1 MRYIYKVLSQA
12 EWKEATSKGYL
23 NTDLDVEDG
32 FIHFSTSRQLA
43 LTIRNYFNQ
52 YEKIVLLQIETNKLK
67 TGLVFE
73 ESSSEERK
81 GKFPHLYGKLTIED
95 ICKKWILKR
104 NAFELP
110 KNVLK
115 ESEKF
120 DMT

>member
-1 MRYIYKVLSQA
+1 MRYIYKVLSQT

-81 GKFPHLYGKLTIED
+81 GKFPHLYGKLETKNIN
-95 ICKKWILKR
+95 KKWNLKR

-110 KNVLK
+110 IEVIK
-115 ESEKF
+115 ESENIELI
-120 DMT
+120 

>member
-73 ESSSEERK
+73 ESSSERAS
-81 GKFPHLYGKLTIED
+81 FL
-95 ICKKWILKR
+95 ICMV
-104 NAFELP
+104 N
-110 KNVLK
+110 
-115 ESEKF
+115 
-120 DMT
+120 

>member
-12 EWKEATSKGYL
+12 EWKDASSKGFL
-23 NTDLDVEDG
+23 NSGLDVKDG
-32 FIHFSTSRQLA
+32 FIHLSSSRQLA

-81 GKFPHLYGKLTIED
+81 GMFPHLYGKLETKD
-95 ICKKWILKR
+95 INKKWNLER

-110 KNVLK
+110 IEVLK
-115 ESEKF
+115 ESE
-120 DMT
+120 DIELT

>member
-73 ESSSEERK
+73 ESK
-81 GKFPHLYGKLTIED
+81 NIN
-95 ICKKWILKR
+95 KKWNLKR

-110 KNVLK
+110 IEVIK
-115 ESEKF
+115 ESENIELI
-120 DMT
+120 